1 MYGEN
6 PCPNAQDPP
15 DPATPEPPDAAPAH
29 KPPDAVPTVPE
40 RPVVPPA
47 PERSVV
53 PQAPERSVVPPAPEP
68 LFLPG
73 LGALVV
79 DTGLGDRVGEF
90 RGIAGPYWSLR
101 PVGGGTEWEAEPQRV
116 RPALLME
123 QLRARTARLNAR
135 SRGEVL

>member
-1 MYGEN
+1 MS
-6 PCPNAQDPP
+6 
-15 DPATPEPPDAAPAH
+15 AA
-29 KPPDAVPTVPE
+29 PE

-47 PERSVV
+47 PE
-53 PQAPERSVVPPAPEP
+53 P
-68 LFLPG
+68 LFHPG
-73 LGALVV
+73 LGVLVV
-79 DTGLGDRVGEF
+79 DTGRGDRVGEF
-90 RGIAGPYWSLR
+90 RGVAGPYWSLR

>member
-1 MYGEN
+1 M
-6 PCPNAQDPP
+6 
-15 DPATPEPPDAAPAH
+15 
-29 KPPDAVPTVPE
+29 
-40 RPVVPPA
+40 
-47 PERSVV
+47 V

-79 DTGLGDRVGEF
+79 DTGRGDRVGEF
-90 RGIAGPYWSLR
+90 RGVVGPYWSLR

>member
-29 KPPDAVPTVPE
+29 KPPDAVPTAPE
-40 RPVVPPA
+40 RP
-47 PERSVV
+47 
-53 PQAPERSVVPPAPEP
+53 VVPPAPEP

-79 DTGLGDRVGEF
+79 DTGRGDRVGEF
-90 RGIAGPYWSLR
+90 RGVAGPYWSLR